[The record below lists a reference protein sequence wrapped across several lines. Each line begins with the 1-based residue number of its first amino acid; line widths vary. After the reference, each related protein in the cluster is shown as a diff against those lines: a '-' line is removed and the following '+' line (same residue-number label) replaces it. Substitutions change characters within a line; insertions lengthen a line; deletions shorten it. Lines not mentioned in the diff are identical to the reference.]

1 MSGDLA
7 VAALIDGRVID
18 HPTAGERGV
27 GRYTIG
33 FVRAMLSAG
42 IDTTVLCS
50 TQKQRNRWQDA
61 IPGAAIQQLSRDA
74 IHASRDHEPWFICTQ
89 LMLHPVPLD
98 VIPSII
104 TEADLRV
111 AAIVHDVIPQRFSE
125 RYLTNGHARVQTRLR
140 TLTCRSIDRFCAN
153 STFTAETSA
162 IELGVERS
170 YIDVVGAVV
179 EPQFCPASSTELRA
193 GANSTSLR
201 HSVLAVTGADQRKNT
216 ERLITAWSRLPE
228 ATRRTAELVV
238 ACAAPQPTL
247 EHWRHLAVHQGVGS
261 DIRFTGEVTDD
272 ELVALMQQAV
282 LGVMPSLEEGFGLPI
297 AEMVACETPVL
308 CSATSSMPEVAGCD
322 DALFDPYD
330 VEDLARL
337 LDHALNDAHFRRHV
351 LTEETQRLQRWTV
364 KQVGA
369 KIVTALQQP
378 TRPRRALKTKPLS
391 VAFAAPHPRSTSGIG
406 PYTHMVLE
414 HWPHG
419 DEVIA
424 LDDCSA
430 TAERLNSRDT
440 QRAAVGAGS
449 IGRTFRS
456 HDVDHL
462 VVTLGSSEHHAVSLD
477 RAATG
482 DAHLWLHEATALG
495 AVIGPAHFGGG
506 ERWAQQRLGALGV
519 EHSAGLNVMNPQE
532 LHRRGITGL
541 EKAIREARSIIVTS
555 QEGRE
560 ALAAEYGTSLPPIS
574 VIPLAHPTRSQSAVS
589 GNRAVSFGVV
599 DDNKRPEE
607 LVQLL
612 VKCDDLHLDL
622 IGSITTE
629 QSEKLI
635 DRSKQLGVEERLA
648 IHGRVSDS
656 GLDDLLTN
664 VRCAVQFR
672 EGHPGQ
678 MSAAICELLARG
690 VPVITDIKTHGEGH
704 EGLVVIN
711 GGDLDAAA
719 NAIDMFRDA
728 NAAQHAGNAARA
740 QAQQWTATHV
750 AEALREWLLQQST
763 LRTSSTV

>member
-1 MSGDLA
+1 M
-7 VAALIDGRVID
+7 
-18 HPTAGERGV
+18 
-27 GRYTIG
+27 
-33 FVRAMLSAG
+33 MSAG
-42 IDTTVLCS
+42 IDTKVLCS
-50 TQKQRNRWQDA
+50 TQKQRDRWQDA
-61 IPGAAIQQLSRDA
+61 IAEVAVKQLSRDA
-74 IHASRDHEPWFICTQ
+74 IDASRDHEPWFICTQ

-111 AAIVHDVIPQRFSE
+111 AAIVHDVIPQRFPE
-125 RYLTNGHARVQTRLR
+125 RYLTNDQARVQTRLR

-153 STFTAETSA
+153 STFTADTSA

-170 YIDVVGAVV
+170 RIDVVGAVV
-179 EPQFCPASSTELRA
+179 EPQFQAASSTTSTA
-193 GANSTSLR
+193 GASSTSSR
-201 HSVLAVTGADQRKNT
+201 RSVVAVTGADQRKNT

-228 ATRRTAELVV
+228 ATRRSAELVV

-247 EHWRHLAVHQGVGS
+247 DHWHHLAVHQGVGS

-330 VEDLARL
+330 IENLARL
-337 LDHALNDAHFRRHV
+337 LDHALNDAHFRQHV

-364 KQVGA
+364 NQVGD
-369 KIVTALQQP
+369 KITAALQQP
-378 TRPRRALKTKPLS
+378 TRPRRAPKEQPLS

-414 HWPHG
+414 HWPNG
-419 DEVIA
+419 DDVIA
-424 LDDCSA
+424 LDDCSVI
-430 TAERLNSRDT
+430 AERLTSRTT
-440 QRAAVGAGS
+440 QRAAVGVGS

-462 VVTLGSSEHHAVSLD
+462 VITLGSSEHHAVSLD
-477 RAATG
+477 RAAMG

-506 ERWAQQRLGALGV
+506 ERWAQQRLSALGV
-519 EHSAGLNVMNPQE
+519 EHSVGVDVMNPEE
-532 LHRRGITGL
+532 LHRCGITGL
-541 EKAIREARSIIVTS
+541 EQAIKEARSIIVTS

-560 ALAAEYGTSLPPIS
+560 ALTAEYGASLPPIT
-574 VIPLAHPTRSQSAVS
+574 VIPLAHPTRSQSAVG
-589 GNRAVSFGVV
+589 GNRVVSFGIV

-607 LVQLL
+607 LIQLL
-612 VKCDDLHLDL
+612 AKCDDLQLDL
-622 IGSITTE
+622 IGSITSE
-629 QSEKLI
+629 QRTKLI
-635 DRSKQLGVEERLA
+635 DYSMQLGVEERLA
-648 IHGRVSDS
+648 IHGRASDS
-656 GLDDLLTN
+656 VLDGLLNN

-678 MSAAICELLARG
+678 MSAAICELLSRG
-690 VPVITDIKTHGEGH
+690 VPVISDMTTHGEGH
-704 EGLVVIN
+704 EGLVVIDS
-711 GGDLDAAA
+711 GDLNAAA
-719 NAIDMFRDA
+719 DAVEAFRDG
-728 NAAQHAGNAARA
+728 NAAQRAGDVARSHAM
-740 QAQQWTATHV
+740 QWTATHV

-763 LRTSSTV
+763 LRTGPTV